1 MQFLGQEVSSEV
13 IEGSIEEFWRWAV
26 ANWEVKRVPRVAGVR
41 LANL

>member
-26 ANWEVKRVPRVAGVR
+26 GNWELGRVPRVAGVEVIGV
-41 LANL
+41 